1 MERNVEIDKISDG
14 KRYGANDLVKVGC
27 DDCRGCSAC
36 CHGMGDSIVL
46 DPMDVYRLE
55 KKLGKTM
62 EEILLAGNVALRVVD
77 GVILPHLKMTEQSD
91 RCSFLNE
98 EGRCSIHDA
107 RPGFC
112 RMFPLGR
119 LYEDGTFSYFLQ
131 VNECPKENK
140 TKVKVRRW
148 LDTPELGKYEAF
160 TTKWHYYL
168 KEKQNAARE
177 SEDDAFRQ
185 QISMNILK
193 LFYLLPYDGNT
204 DFYTINEQISNFA
217 QTYPTNLKA
226 SSNEALLFMRRY
238 RFANCSCFSC
248 CFKDAYPSSNVQ

>member
-1 MERNVEIDKISDG
+1 M
-14 KRYGANDLVKVGC
+14 VKVGC

-98 EGRCSIHDA
+98 EGRCTIHDI

-112 RMFPLGR
+112 RLFPLGR
-119 LYEDGTFSYFLQ
+119 YYEDRSFRYFLQ
-131 VNECPKENK
+131 THECKK
-140 TKVKVRRW
+140 TDRTKVRVRKW
-148 LDTPELGKYEAF
+148 IDTPDFDRYEKF
-160 TTKWHYYL
+160 VCDWHYYL
-168 KEKQNAARE
+168 KDLEEEIAAKA
-177 SEDDAFRQ
+177 DDPSFAKMV
-185 QISMNILK
+185 SLSVLK
-193 LFYLLPYDGNT
+193 VFYMMPYDGAA
-204 DFYTINEQISNFA
+204 DFYGQFYSR
-217 QTYPTNLKA
+217 
-226 SSNEALLFMRRY
+226 MRQ
-238 RFANCSCFSC
+238 FGWNG
-248 CFKDAYPSSNVQ
+248 

>member
-1 MERNVEIDKISDG
+1 
-14 KRYGANDLVKVGC
+14 
-27 DDCRGCSAC
+27 
-36 CHGMGDSIVL
+36 MGDSIIL

-62 EEILLAGNVALRVVD
+62 EEILLAGSVALRVVD
-77 GVILPHLKMTEQSD
+77 GVILPHLKMTELSD
-91 RCSFLNE
+91 QCSFLNE

-119 LYEDGTFSYFLQ
+119 LYED
-131 VNECPKENK
+131 K

-160 TTKWHYYL
+160 TIEWHYYL

-204 DFYTINEQISNFA
+204 DFYTQFA
-217 QTYPTNLKA
+217 ARMELAADKH
-226 SSNEALLFMRRY
+226 
-238 RFANCSCFSC
+238 
-248 CFKDAYPSSNVQ
+248 

>member
-91 RCSFLNE
+91 QCSFLNE

-119 LYEDGTFSYFLQ
+119 LYDDGTFSSSLNICAGMSEIKGTYI
-131 VNECPKENK
+131 VED
-140 TKVKVRRW
+140 TKVI
-148 LDTPELGKYEAF
+148 LDFPTKTGIQFIDEGQPFIFNITDDEL
-160 TTKWHYYL
+160 TL
-168 KEKQNAARE
+168 
-177 SEDDAFRQ
+177 DA
-185 QISMNILK
+185 SN
-193 LFYLLPYDGNT
+193 
-204 DFYTINEQISNFA
+204 DF
-217 QTYPTNLKA
+217 
-226 SSNEALLFMRRY
+226 
-238 RFANCSCFSC
+238 FSC
-248 CFKDAYPSSNVQ
+248 SYVNVFKLKQGE

>member
-98 EGRCSIHDA
+98 EAAAASTMHA
-107 RPGFC
+107 RASVGCFRWVGC
-112 RMFPLGR
+112 MRM
-119 LYEDGTFSYFLQ
+119 EHFLI
-131 VNECPKENK
+131 
-140 TKVKVRRW
+140 
-148 LDTPELGKYEAF
+148 
-160 TTKWHYYL
+160 
-168 KEKQNAARE
+168 
-177 SEDDAFRQ
+177 SFR
-185 QISMNILK
+185 
-193 LFYLLPYDGNT
+193 
-204 DFYTINEQISNFA
+204 
-217 QTYPTNLKA
+217 
-226 SSNEALLFMRRY
+226 
-238 RFANCSCFSC
+238 
-248 CFKDAYPSSNVQ
+248 